1 MVDAR
6 FVRSYVPGHMRSAR
20 RWIGPLALVLAAVA
34 AAWPWLA
41 LPATL
46 IVVLAAVITDGRM
59 RLAVAIAGGLLSLA
73 AFTRFAIEIAA
84 PNIVAAGQRS
94 AEEKAVSRLREI
106 RWAEER
112 ARESRGAFVDLGALV
127 GSIMQAAPFE
137 RVGDGVYRSEGFVYA
152 VDSTAAGDRF
162 VAYAWPAERGKG
174 GHRAFALTI
183 DPNAD
188 PKRRELICEID
199 DPRYSGPSTRPAPD
213 AALTAGGA
221 CGSGSDG
228 AAWRLWE
235 RRRRKLPGR

>member
-1 MVDAR
+1 M
-6 FVRSYVPGHMRSAR
+6 R
-20 RWIGPLALVLAAVA
+20 RWIAPLALVLAAIS

-46 IVVLAAVITDGRM
+46 VVVLAVVVTGGRL
-59 RLAVAIAGGLLSLA
+59 RLAVGVAGGLLSLV

-106 RWAEER
+106 HWAEAR
-112 ARESRGAFVDLGALV
+112 ARESRGRFVDLGTLV
-127 GSIMQAAPFE
+127 GGIMQAAPFE
-137 RVGDGVYRSEGFVYA
+137 RVGDGVYRSEGFLYA
-152 VDSTAAGDRF
+152 VESTASGDRF
-162 VAYAWPAERGKG
+162 VAYAWPVERGKG
-174 GHRAFALTI
+174 GRRAFALTL
-183 DPNAD
+183 DPTAD

-199 DPRYSGPSTRPAPD
+199 SPTYSGPRARPALD
-213 AALTAGGA
+213 AALSEGGS

-228 AAWRLWE
+228 TAWRLWE